1 MARLPLLNLSS
12 IEIGGGGGLLYDWWN
27 EINESVSWQDGI
39 FYALCA
45 AYALVSS
52 VALVTLPYPTLISL
66 SLYIYIYLF
75 IYTYMSIFSVS
86 LDSIDASYLYTVF
99 SSV

>member
-1 MARLPLLNLSS
+1 MVVQFLDFERAELQINLNLNRSSACGGIMARLPLLNLSSPSS
-12 IEIGGGGGLLYDWWN
+12 IEIGGGGGLLYSWWN

-52 VALVTLPYPTLISL
+52 VALVRLRLLLP
-66 SLYIYIYLF
+66 
-75 IYTYMSIFSVS
+75 
-86 LDSIDASYLYTVF
+86 
-99 SSV
+99 